1 MMQKGGFNGVVTPVL
16 TPFSDDGSIAQDL
29 YFSHCREMLAS
40 GSHYLSPF
48 GTTGEALSVSVAE
61 RCDLLEKIVAD
72 GVAAPNQLM
81 PGTGMCS
88 LDDTL
93 LVTRHALDL
102 GCAAVMTLPPF
113 FYPSPGDDGLF
124 NYFAAL
130 VEATAPSNPKICLY
144 HIPQN
149 TQVGFSPALT
159 ARLNEAFPESV
170 VAYKDSSGSWE
181 NTEAVMAAAPGIS
194 VFPAS
199 ESSLVKAIPL
209 GAAGCISATCNVNVK
224 QIRRVYD
231 ALCAQDEASIAPEL
245 DALDQIRNT
254 IAQAGLIP
262 TLKSLRAAQAGDAR
276 WLNMRP
282 PLGNADKK
290 ADASIG
296 KKLLAELPL

>member
-1 MMQKGGFNGVVTPVL
+1 MSKPRFSGVVTPVL
-16 TPFSDDGSIAQDL
+16 TPFSDDGTIAEDL

-61 RCDLLEKIVAD
+61 RCSLLEKIISE
-72 GVAAPNQLM
+72 GVATPEQLM
-81 PGTGMCS
+81 PGTGLCS

-93 LVTRHALDL
+93 IMTHHALEL

-113 FYPSPGDDGLF
+113 FYPSPPDDGLF

-130 VEATAPSNPKICLY
+130 VEATASKSPKICLY

-149 TQVGFSPALT
+149 TQVGFSPALA
-159 ARLNEAFPESV
+159 ARLNEAFPEAV

-181 NTEAVMAAAPGIS
+181 NTEAVLRAAPGLS

-209 GAAGCISATCNVNVK
+209 GAAGCISATCNVNVN

-231 ALCAQDEASIAPEL
+231 ALCANQKQKIEPEL
-245 DALDQIRNT
+245 GALDQIRNG

-262 TLKSLRAAQAGDAR
+262 TLKSLRAAQTGDLR
-276 WLNMRP
+276 WLNLRP
-282 PLGNADKK
+282 PLGNADRK
-290 ADASIG
+290 ADAAVG
-296 KKLLAELPL
+296 RAMLADWPS